1 MTLPY
6 AELRVIELADDP
18 AGEYVGKLLGDGGA
32 DVVKIEPPAGAASR
46 HCGPYAGGNAGTDS
60 SLSYRWYNT
69 SKRSVVLDDPA
80 SSGRAELGRL
90 VAGADV
96 LIMSM
101 SVARSRETGLA
112 PQYLTGSHP
121 ELIVL
126 SVTPFGLDGPW
137 AGYRSSDL
145 VALALGGPLSS
156 CGYDDHSIP
165 PIRPGGNQAYATAA
179 SFAQTGLL
187 LALLERRRSGRGQVV
202 DVAMHSALAVSGELA
217 NPFWFYNRAVVK
229 RQTCRHAQPSP
240 TQPALFRCADGRW
253 VYFAL
258 ILADQKPWQALVDW
272 MAEYDLAADL
282 TEPEYADFAHRQRNF
297 AHVQGLVEVFFLLI
311 DGETAY
317 HEGQARG
324 LPIGITRAP
333 EELLDDE
340 HLAARG
346 FFVDVDHG
354 DGAAARH
361 PGSPYRFSAFDLP
374 GPRSA
379 PRLGAH
385 TREVLAEAAN
395 AHDASAAEP
404 KAGEA
409 RR

>member
-6 AELRVIELADDP
+6 EGLRVVELADDP
-18 AGEYVGKLLGDGGA
+18 AGEYAGKLLGDGGA
-32 DVVKIEPPAGAASR
+32 DVVKVEPPEGVAGRR
-46 HCGPYAGGNAGTDS
+46 HGPHAGGTAGPDT
-60 SLSYRWYNT
+60 SLFFRWYNT
-69 SKRSVVLDDPA
+69 SKRSVVVDDPA
-80 SSGRAELGRL
+80 GPERAELDRL
-90 VAGADV
+90 LTGADV
-96 LIMSM
+96 VITS
-101 SVARSRETGLA
+101 ATGPRARETGLDPHTLVA
-112 PQYLTGSHP
+112 GRP

-126 SVTPFGLDGPW
+126 SITPFGLDGPW
-137 AGYRSSDL
+137 AEYRSSDL

-187 LALLERRRSGRGQVV
+187 LALLERRRSGHGQVV
-202 DVAMHSALAVSGELA
+202 DVAVHSALAVSGELA
-217 NPFWFYNRAVVK
+217 NPFWFYNRAVVQ

-240 TQPALFRCADGRW
+240 TQPALFRCADDRW

-272 MAEYDLAADL
+272 MADHDLAADL
-282 TEPEYADFAHRQRNF
+282 TDPEYADFAHRQRHF
-297 AHVQGLVEVFFLLI
+297 AHVQELVEVFFLLI
-311 DGETAY
+311 DAETAY

-354 DGAAARH
+354 DGVTARH

-374 GPRSA
+374 GPRPA

-385 TREVLAEAAN
+385 TREVLADTAPQRPAPGQ
-395 AHDASAAEP
+395 APA
-404 KAGEA
+404 
-409 RR
+409 